1 MRLVVAGC
9 ILAGVGLPSRGHAQ
23 QAAVADPTRS
33 TRAGVFSAAQVAL
46 GQDLYAMSCASC
58 HSAASHTGPAFVA
71 KWEGRRLWELFR
83 FVSESMPK
91 SEPGSLSQREYGRV
105 LAYLLKMNG
114 MPAGPDEL
122 PADSTALTQ
131 IRIELQAVGDSSH
144 SR

>member
-9 ILAGVGLPSRGHAQ
+9 ILAGVGLPSRGHSQ

-33 TRAGVFSAAQVAL
+33 TRAGVYTAAQVAL
-46 GQDLYAMSCASC
+46 GRDIYAMSCASC
-58 HSAASHTGPAFVA
+58 HTAVSHTGTAFVA
-71 KWEGRRLWELFR
+71 KWEGRTLWDLFR

-105 LAYLLKMNG
+105 VAYLLKMNG
-114 MPAGPDEL
+114 MPAGPNEL
-122 PADSTALTQ
+122 PADSAALAQ
-131 IRIELQAVGDSSH
+131 IRIELKAVGDSSH